1 MAKPGY
7 SSWYN
12 TFLTPNE
19 QRGQVS
25 HRATVARR
33 KAKEMKVNVG
43 ETKRVKVDENAPTVS
58 RSSKAGLIRENA
70 QRQNGGVKERAVQR
84 TPRQDTRARIAEAI
98 QRTPSQSSQNQSVR
112 HYRTKNGWGGVVYR
126 DDTLKNSD
134 KQKKR

>member
-58 RSSKAGLIRENA
+58 RSSKAGIIRENA
-70 QRQNGGVKERAVQR
+70 KRENGVERRAV
-84 TPRQDTRARIAEAI
+84 PNSNSRARIERALVNSRLI
-98 QRTPSQSSQNQSVR
+98 KNRTDR
-112 HYRTKNGWGGVVYR
+112 
-126 DDTLKNSD
+126 
-134 KQKKR
+134 KKGK